1 MYQDFFRLSES
12 PFAIVPNPKFYFL
25 SERHKEALSHVLSG
39 IEDGGGLALLTG
51 EVGTGK
57 TTTMKALLERMPE
70 QSQVATILNPSVSV
84 LELMQTLCDEL
95 GIEYA
100 RDDGFKHLND
110 AISAKLHD
118 NDQQGIQTILLV
130 DEAQH
135 LMPDVLEQLRLLTNI
150 ETSQRKLLKVIL
162 IGQPELQEM
171 LRQQHLRQLAQRI
184 TARYHLMP
192 LTAQE
197 VRQYILHRLSC
208 ADRLDPLFDDG
219 AFKVIARE
227 SGGIPRL
234 INLVCDQSLKMAHRD
249 SKQRITAK
257 IATKA
262 SKEVLHWQSV
272 SSHAERHGFVRY
284 WPVYLGAIGGAALL
298 AVAIRWGLDGNTSP
312 APTVA
317 NANSASQVQT
327 ERVPAPT
334 VKEVPAP
341 IVVDVAI
348 KKSPERDAS
357 TPNVSSGQ
365 APAPQSLSNL
375 PATVETVAFAEL
387 AKQSLS
393 AGSAMQALY
402 RLWGFEADV
411 LAAGCSSDVR
421 GELACYKATL
431 PLTQLLSID
440 RPAVLTMNGPV
451 GQRWFA
457 VLYGMGNG
465 QFELLSGGQ
474 RVMVSEAFFKQA
486 WTGDALLLWR
496 PPQANPATLSI
507 GQRNE
512 RVRWLDQ
519 RLNLVL
525 GETGVAS
532 DRFGPNL
539 RAKVRDF
546 QRSKGLDA
554 DGYAGPITLMVLDT
568 VLTLPGP
575 TLASSIEAT
584 QSESAALAQGDIVVL
599 PMTSDTSLALT
610 PLPEPKPVVVA
621 ITKPAPTSNASQ
633 AAEKA
638 SASSEKSVTEANA
651 EVTTITASGNGSS
664 NPDGDL
670 NLEDL
675 DLSSLSPELALKVQN
690 ALGGDRTRGLDA
702 KLERTDGT
710 SNVVSIADISSQMF
724 DRLPKMDFQ
733 THIYASDAK
742 RSWVKV
748 NGRETK
754 EGQFVADG
762 VLLRG
767 IEPQQVVVQFEDSLI
782 AIPALTSW

>member
-95 GIEYA
+95 GIAYA
-100 RDDGFKHLND
+100 REDGFKHLND

-118 NDQQGIQTILLV
+118 NDKQGIQTILLV

-208 ADRLDPLFDDG
+208 ADRLDPLFDEG
-219 AFKVIARE
+219 AYKVIARE

-272 SSHAERHGFVRY
+272 SSHAERHGFMRY

-317 NANSASQVQT
+317 NINTAPQVQT
-327 ERVPAPT
+327 ERAPVPT
-334 VKEVPAP
+334 VKAATAP

-348 KKSPERDAS
+348 KKSPAREAS
-357 TPNVSSGQ
+357 TSNI
-365 APAPQSLSNL
+365 APANTSAPQSLASL
-375 PATVETVAFAEL
+375 PATVETVAFADL

-457 VLYGMGNG
+457 VLYGMGEG
-465 QFELLSGGQ
+465 QFELLAGDQ

-496 PPQANPATLSI
+496 PPQANTSTLSI
-507 GQRNE
+507 GQRSE

-525 GETGVAS
+525 GETGVPS

-568 VLTLPGP
+568 VLTMPGP
-575 TLASSIEAT
+575 ALTNSIEAT
-584 QSESAALAQGDIVVL
+584 QSESTALAQGDIVVL
-599 PMTSDTSLALT
+599 STTSESALALT
-610 PLPEPKPVVVA
+610 PLPAPKPVVVA
-621 ITKPAPTSNASQ
+621 TTQPAPKPASQ
-633 AAEKA
+633 APENA
-638 SASSEKSVTEANA
+638 STSAQKSVTEANT
-651 EVTTITASGNGSS
+651 EVTTITASGNGAS

-702 KLERTDGT
+702 KLERTDGA

-733 THIYASDAK
+733 THIYASDES

-748 NGRETK
+748 NGREAK

-767 IEPQQVVVQFEDSLI
+767 IEPQQVVVQFEDALI

>member
-95 GIEYA
+95 GIAYA
-100 RDDGFKHLND
+100 REDGFKHLND

-118 NDQQGIQTILLV
+118 NDKQGIQTILLV

-208 ADRLDPLFDDG
+208 ADRLDPLFDEG

-272 SSHAERHGFVRY
+272 SSHAERHGVMRY

-298 AVAIRWGLDGNTSP
+298 AVAIRWGLEGNTSP
-312 APTVA
+312 ALTVA
-317 NANSASQVQT
+317 NINTAPQV
-327 ERVPAPT
+327 ERAPAPT
-334 VKEVPAP
+334 VKAPPAP

-348 KKSPERDAS
+348 KKSPAREAS
-357 TPNVSSGQ
+357 TSNI
-365 APAPQSLSNL
+365 APANTSAPQSLASL
-375 PATVETVAFAEL
+375 PATVKTVAFADL

-402 RLWGFEADV
+402 RLWGFDADV

-431 PLTQLLSID
+431 PLSQLLSID

-457 VLYGMGNG
+457 VLYGMGEG
-465 QFELLSGGQ
+465 QFELLAGDQ

-496 PPQANPATLSI
+496 PPQANTSTLSI
-507 GQRNE
+507 GQRSE

-568 VLTLPGP
+568 VLTMPGP
-575 TLASSIEAT
+575 TLTNSIEAT

-599 PMTSDTSLALT
+599 PTSSDTALALT

-621 ITKPAPTSNASQ
+621 ATKPAPTPPSQ
-633 AAEKA
+633 TPEKA
-638 SASSEKSVTEANA
+638 NTSSEKPVTEANA
-651 EVTTITASGNGSS
+651 EVTTITASGNGAS

-702 KLERTDGT
+702 KLERTDGA

-733 THIYASDAK
+733 THIYASDAQ

-748 NGRETK
+748 NGREAK

-767 IEPQQVVVQFEDSLI
+767 IEPQQVVVQFEDALI